1 MRLYRFA
8 IENSLYEVSGGDT
21 IEHTSSNGR
30 FLYYV
35 DTKVSPVAGTQS
47 DNAPVAFYLGY
58 MNPEYKGSE
67 WRYED
72 PSYIGRTLEVMRYER
87 ELWQTSTWK
96 RVGSDLGWEIYQK
109 PSRKQWVLMAMPTS
123 RSVRELMVVPVESSI
138 WKWWSR
144 DRVIADMRNQT
155 AVEDLIRGSGIE
167 GSLGKSRA
175 ESSGGAVEV
184 VVEPVYATIKHRMRS
199 HRVKLGFDYPFNPD
213 HYNPYGSDKG
223 WPLYSVDGKQ
233 WKVSYDIGDPE
244 KTAVFTPF
252 RMEED
257 GGNSSPVIDIN
268 IVDMPLRF
276 TNIVANG
283 EITRVVLRDGSP
295 FDPNNYQIYDIDP
308 EGWPIFLVDRVEWVV
323 KKAYDD
329 TSSLPFAKF
338 ERRIIE
344 QSVNVPVDTIYR
356 QGVPMVV
363 ELPFDAPFIPSEQT
377 VHGRTHDGWNEYVI
391 GGRLWKVSAVDGVA
405 VFTEMTWPVIE
416 VITEVEK
423 EKEKEEVKEEGVVP
437 VVVVKDDEKKE
448 DPVIIELGGGE
459 KEKEDDMTDPKLEV
473 SYVPFVALVGL
484 LGLFSIM
491 AQRK

>member
-1 MRLYRFA
+1 MRLYRFV
-8 IENSLYEVSGGDT
+8 IENNLYEVERDKDITHWSDGTKFTYMIDYKSVKPVVST
-21 IEHTSSNGR
+21 I
-30 FLYYV
+30 
-35 DTKVSPVAGTQS
+35 S
-47 DNAPVAFYLGY
+47 DNAPAAYYLGY
-58 MNPEYKGSE
+58 ASSDYAGERWVYV
-67 WRYED
+67 D
-72 PSYIGRTLEVMRYER
+72 PGHREGRDLEVSRFER
-87 ELWQTSTWK
+87 DLWMTRSWRQ
-96 RVGSDLGWEIYQK
+96 VGSDLGWEIYQK

-123 RSVRELMVVPVESSI
+123 RSVRELMVVPVECNI
-138 WKWWSR
+138 WRVYTR
-144 DRVIADMRNQT
+144 DAMLRQETVGDEVIYFT
-155 AVEDLIRGSGIE
+155 IRH
-167 GSLGKSRA
+167 
-175 ESSGGAVEV
+175 GGTER
-184 VVEPVYATIKHRMRS
+184 PVILPDDA
-199 HRVKLGFDYPFNPD
+199 PFNPD
-213 HYNPYGSDKG
+213 DYTSYGTDNG
-223 WPLYSVDGKQ
+223 WPLYTVNGKQ
-233 WKVSYDIGDPE
+233 WKVTYRLDS
-244 KTAVFTPF
+244 KVAVFKEVLAVDPVI
-252 RMEED
+252 
-257 GGNSSPVIDIN
+257 SSPVIDIN

-283 EITRVVLRDGSP
+283 QIDRVVLRDGSP
-295 FDPNNYQIYDIDP
+295 FDPNNYQIYDIDA
-308 EGWPIFLVDRVEWVV
+308 EGWPIYLVDRVEWVV
-323 KKAYDD
+323 KKGYDD

-377 VHGRTHDGWNEYVI
+377 VHGRTHDGWNEYDI

-437 VVVVKDDEKKE
+437 IVVVKDDEKKE
-448 DPVIIELGGGE
+448 DPVIIELGGGSE
-459 KEKEDDMTDPKLEV
+459 SEDDMTDPKLEV